1 MSRRLIVR
9 PFAEQAI
16 AEAFDRYTAIRPELG
31 RRFIAAVDRAIA
43 AVAERPESWPLVTRT
58 KRRHPIHLEDS
69 FPYVLY
75 YYSVSETEIVI
86 VTVIH
91 GARVPMRWKRAR

>member
-1 MSRRLIVR
+1 VNRRLVVR

-16 AEAFDRYTAIRPELG
+16 AEAFDHYDAIRPELG

-43 AVAERPESWPLVTRT
+43 AVVERPDAWPLVTPT
-58 KRRHPIHLEDS
+58 KRRYPLYLEDS

-75 YYSVSETEIVI
+75 YSVTETELVL
-86 VTVIH
+86 VTIIH
-91 GARVPMRWKRAR
+91 GKRNPTRWKRAR